1 LFSNCFLIFC
11 LSSLHGI
18 PSLFYSGYKN
28 FFDDT
33 IILFNE
39 HDNQVEL
46 HILSGESNIIEIY
59 GIGCRGSLK
68 ITYVCRK
75 FFYILS
81 VRDDLM
87 LTMVALKRSYTGYL
101 HATVTDKEQSHQHAQ
116 SSTCNVVNNDN
127 Q

>member
-1 LFSNCFLIFC
+1 
-11 LSSLHGI
+11 SLHGI
-18 PSLFYSGYKN
+18 PSLFYREYKN
-28 FFDDT
+28 FFYDT
-33 IILFNE
+33 IILFDE

-46 HILSGESNIIEIY
+46 RILRGESSAYIIDGMQNIIEIY
-59 GIGCRGSLK
+59 GIGFGGSLK

-87 LTMVALKRSYTGYL
+87 LRMVALKRSYKGYL

-116 SSTCNVVNNDN
+116 SSPCDVVNNGN